1 MDIKTF
7 FDTETFTLTYVVSDP
22 STSDA
27 VVIEPVLDFD
37 PPTCRT
43 STKSIDRVREYVS
56 ANSLKVRYILDTHAH
71 ADHMTGMDVL
81 RESFEA
87 PTAMGK
93 DIVAVQGL
101 FGGVYNLPDLKTD
114 GSQWDTLLSD
124 GDVLNA
130 GSVEV
135 RAIHTPGHTPACMSY
150 LIGDA
155 VFCGDALFMP
165 DSGTGRCDFPKG
177 SASDLYNSVT
187 TKLYKLPDA
196 TRVFVGH
203 DYMPNGRELAYETTI
218 GDSKEKN
225 IRLTAN
231 TTEAEFVSARETR
244 DRELAPPRLIL
255 QSLQVNIDAGRL
267 PQAEDNDRR
276 YLKMPLNFLGS

>member
-27 VVIEPVLDFD
+27 VVIEPVLDFA